1 MALYVNTP
9 VGLEI
14 TWTPEDEDSWGQ
26 NLNYADHAD
35 KEIVL
40 RPATYSDQQK
50 TFYAANFG
58 LDGRMSGIAY
68 ALTDEQNANRDDG
81 YGYYLKMTCF
91 VRTAFPLNRQ

>member
-1 MALYVNTP
+1 MALYINTP

-40 RPATYSDQQK
+40 KPATYSDQQK

-81 YGYYLKMTCF
+81 YGYYLKMTCLSVF
-91 VRTAFPLNRQ
+91 W